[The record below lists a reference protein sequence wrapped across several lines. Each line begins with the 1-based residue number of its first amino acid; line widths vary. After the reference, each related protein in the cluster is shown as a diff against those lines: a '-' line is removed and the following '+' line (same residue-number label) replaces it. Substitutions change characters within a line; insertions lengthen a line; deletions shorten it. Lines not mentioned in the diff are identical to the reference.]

1 MLRRSFSST
10 EGAPAIIWRH
20 EATVKGRRLPEA
32 SKLDRGHEKTPT
44 PFSPPK
50 KKVRNLDLVL
60 PQEAG
65 MNPELHHPACP
76 QCHAPLPADA
86 PQGLCPGCLMAV
98 AGLPTDQDTLPLAE
112 VDLPELA
119 DIATAFPDLEIIEK
133 IGQGGMGVVFK
144 ARQPKLDR
152 LVALKVLPKTL
163 AVTPGFPERFTREG
177 RVLARL
183 SHPSIVTV
191 HDFGESGGYCFL
203 IMEYVDGVNL
213 RQAMKA
219 GRFTPEQALKV
230 VPDIC
235 AALQA
240 AHEQG
245 VLHRDIKPE
254 NLLLDTKGRIKIAD
268 FGIAKLL
275 DDRGA
280 DLLLTQSGAKLG
292 TAPYMAPEQIEQPST
307 VDHRADIYSLG
318 VVLYEMLTGELPLGR
333 FAAPSEKSAVSGSID
348 EIVFRAL
355 EKERGRRQQSA
366 GEFKTQIEGAAAMP
380 EPRRVY
386 RNRMEPFEYQSK
398 RLLCGLPLLHI
409 VSGRD
414 PETGAVRTARGFFAI
429 GDRARGVF
437 AFGGM
442 AHGYFACG
450 GIATGMVTFGGLS
463 FGLISFGGLALG
475 LLFACGGISLGTLAT
490 GGFVIGYH
498 ACGGIVMAW
507 HGMGG
512 TVIAYQGHGSTVH
525 ATEVVK
531 NMLLMPRLTVWL
543 ASVTS
548 YMSLLGVMW
557 LPVSAFVFIAHWW
570 ARNEA
575 GIESGKI
582 PRDASSARIFWL
594 VPSILTLCF
603 AYWWIIACLVGSH
616 VAEISQMI
624 VPVVISTA
632 GLVMFSVGVPLWL
645 RLVPVNPIYGMR
657 LPSIMAT
664 DERWYEANAFVG
676 KHLFGWS
683 LMVIG
688 AGFAGFYQLPRHQD
702 DYPWAAV
709 SLLLTSVVSLFTASW
724 WWLRKHPLNAPARA
738 GNRLGAW
745 SGQAFIAVVIAMF
758 IRSFIVTPY
767 NIPVGSEPGV
777 AKGSHWIA
785 SRMDSGFDNG
795 DLIVYEQ
802 DSEHTWIAR
811 VVKREPD
818 GLLLKRGGS
827 PDAFFV
833 KWDKVIGKM
842 LFSHFTPDALNQ
854 ATLEKSEPTSPSYV
868 EPLEGTRHWDEFRS
882 PELKYLQ
889 LKRRGDKAWQDK
901 LYDTKGRL
909 VQDAQALSQVKE
921 SFPDLIYTADAK
933 HAEEYMVQ
941 LWFEHADFD
950 GRSMLE
956 ISLLDES
963 GRPVRL
969 AQGRPGGAP
978 RAVKQP
984 PLRSCSLILGRKEQ
998 LPTHIT
1004 VELGFSSG
1012 PWELSNQV
1020 SPQFKG
1026 EEMLK
1031 GVSGFVTA
1039 TGNDKEG
1046 RAFVSWHNENVISKH
1061 VDCYAMLKSGRK
1073 IGAWERVMYGSM
1085 VDARL
1090 DNHRAPGS
1098 RGIARLESVNFQV
1111 PLSEVC
1117 TFHIRHRP
1125 LMWEIY
1131 KQIVV
1136 PPLE

>member
-1 MLRRSFSST
+1 
-10 EGAPAIIWRH
+10 
-20 EATVKGRRLPEA
+20 
-32 SKLDRGHEKTPT
+32 
-44 PFSPPK
+44 
-50 KKVRNLDLVL
+50 
-60 PQEAG
+60 
-65 MNPELHHPACP
+65 
-76 QCHAPLPADA
+76 
-86 PQGLCPGCLMAV
+86 MAV
-98 AGLPTDQDTLPLAE
+98 AGLATDQDTLPLTS

-119 DIATAFPDLEIIEK
+119 DIAAAFPELEIIEK

-152 LVALKVLPKTL
+152 LVALKVLPKAL
-163 AVTPGFPERFTREG
+163 AVTPGFAERFTREG

-292 TAPYMAPEQIEQPST
+292 TAPYMAPEQIEQPSS

-366 GEFKTQIEGAAAMP
+366 GEFKTQIEGAGVMMP
-380 EPRRVY
+380 CRRKPKLG
-386 RNRMEPFEYQSK
+386 EPFEYKSK
-398 RLLCGLPLLHI
+398 RTLCGLPLLHV

-414 PETGAVRTARGFFAI
+414 LETGKRREAHGVIAV

-437 AFGGM
+437 AFGGI
-442 AHGYFACG
+442 ARGWFA
-450 GIATGMVTFGGLS
+450 
-463 FGLISFGGLALG
+463 FGGLAMGLVAFGGVGIGLISISGLAIG
-475 LLFACGGISLGTLAT
+475 LLLAYGGLSLGVLAM
-490 GGFVIGYH
+490 GGMAAGYH
-498 ACGGIVMAW
+498 AVGGMALGW

-512 TVIAYQGHGSTVH
+512 TVFAHQGHGGLVK
-525 ATEVVK
+525 AAEVVQDLK
-531 NMLLMPRLTVWL
+531 LMPPLTQAL
-543 ASVTS
+543 ASTLAWNG
-548 YMSLLGVMW
+548 LLAIIW
-557 LPVSAFVFIAHWW
+557 LPVSVFIWCAYAW
-570 ARNEA
+570 ARQHVAVAAGEA
-575 GIESGKI
+575 PRES
-582 PRDASSARIFWL
+582 ASARVFWL
-594 VPSILTLCF
+594 VPAITLATVALCWLVYELARTAMPQTSWLLTPALVTIVGLIMFCF
-603 AYWWIIACLVGSH
+603 A
-616 VAEISQMI
+616 
-624 VPVVISTA
+624 
-632 GLVMFSVGVPLWL
+632 VPLWL
-645 RLVPVNPIYGMR
+645 CLVPVNSVFGVR
-657 LPSIMAT
+657 LPSTMRS
-664 DERWYEANAFVG
+664 ESRWYEVNAVFG
-676 KHLFGWS
+676 RHLFWWA
-683 LMVIG
+683 LLVTG
-688 AGFAGFYQLPRHQD
+688 AGVAGFYQLPRHQD
-702 DYPWAAV
+702 AYAWGCVAFTFAAAIASMLSTLV
-709 SLLLTSVVSLFTASW
+709 WIRRHPEGREPLKVHWLLRNLELVVPVMVL
-724 WWLRKHPLNAPARA
+724 
-738 GNRLGAW
+738 
-745 SGQAFIAVVIAMF
+745 MF
-758 IRSFIVTPY
+758 FVRSFIARAYVMPSG
-767 NIPVGSEPGV
+767 NEPGV
-777 AKGSHWIA
+777 AKNSRWIA
-785 SRMDSGFDNG
+785 SHLSTGFAPG
-795 DLIVYEQ
+795 DLVAYAHENGQ
-802 DSEHTWIAR
+802 TWLAR
-811 VVKREPD
+811 VVAVEDK
-818 GLLLKRGGS
+818 GLLLKRGGK
-827 PDAFFV
+827 PEEFFMP
-833 KWDKVIGKM
+833 WDKIIGKM
-842 LFSHFTPDALNQ
+842 LFSHFTPDALGQ
-854 ATLEKSEPTSPSYV
+854 AALEKAEHASQSYV
-868 EPLEGTRHWDEFRS
+868 EPLEGTRHWDEFRT

-889 LKRRGDKAWQDK
+889 LKRRGDKEWKDEV
-901 LYDTKGRL
+901 YDTQGRL
-909 VQDAQALSQVKE
+909 VQEAQALRQVKE
-921 SFPDLIYTADAK
+921 SLPDLIHTTDSK
-933 HAEEYMVQ
+933 HADEYMMQ

-963 GRPVRL
+963 GKPVRL
-969 AQGRPGGAP
+969 AQGRSGGVP
-978 RAVKQP
+978 IAVKQP

-1004 VELGFSSG
+1004 VELGFSAG
-1012 PWELSNQV
+1012 PWELANRVPS
-1020 SPQFKG
+1020 QFKG

-1039 TGNDKEG
+1039 TGNDKDG

-1061 VDCYAMLKSGRK
+1061 VDCYAILKSGRK
-1073 IGAWERVMYGSM
+1073 IGAWERVVYGSM

-1090 DNHRAPGS
+1090 DQNRTPGS

-1111 PLSEVC
+1111 PLSEVG
-1117 TFHIRHRP
+1117 TFQIRHRP

-1131 KQIVV
+1131 RKITV
-1136 PPLE
+1136 PPME

>member
-1 MLRRSFSST
+1 MSQEST
-10 EGAPAIIWRH
+10 H
-20 EATVKGRRLPEA
+20 LP
-32 SKLDRGHEKTPT
+32 
-44 PFSPPK
+44 
-50 KKVRNLDLVL
+50 
-60 PQEAG
+60 
-65 MNPELHHPACP
+65 CP
-76 QCHAPLPADA
+76 QCHAPLPSDA
-86 PQGLCPGCLMAV
+86 TKGLCPACLMAV
-98 AGLPTDQDTLPLAE
+98 AGLPTDQDTLPLTSA
-112 VDLPELA
+112 DLPGLT
-119 DIATAFPDLEIIEK
+119 DIAAAFPELEIIEK

-152 LVALKVLPKTL
+152 LVALKVLPKAL
-163 AVTPGFPERFTREG
+163 AATPGFPERFTREG

-183 SHPSIVTV
+183 NHPSIVTV

-254 NLLLDTKGRIKIAD
+254 NLLLDSKGRIKIAD

-292 TAPYMAPEQIEQPST
+292 TAPYMAPEQIEQPSS

-366 GEFKTQIEGAAAMP
+366 GEFKTQIEGASAMP
-380 EPRRVY
+380 VPRREKW
-386 RNRMEPFEYQSK
+386 NFHEPFEYKSK
-398 RLLCGLPLLHI
+398 RMLCGLPLLHI
-409 VSGRD
+409 VGGRD
-414 PETGAVRTARGFFAI
+414 PVTGKVRTAHGFFAL
-429 GDRARGVF
+429 GDRAHGVF
-437 AFGGM
+437 ALGGM
-442 AHGYFACG
+442 AHGYFSCG
-450 GIATGMVTFGGLS
+450 GIATGLVAFGGLS
-463 FGLISFGGLALG
+463 LGLISFGGLALG
-475 LLFACGGISLGTLAT
+475 LLFACGGLSIGTLAT
-490 GGFVIGYH
+490 GGLALGYH
-498 ACGGIVMAW
+498 GCGGIVMAW

-512 TVIAYQGHGSTVH
+512 MVIAHQGHGGTVH
-525 ATEVVK
+525 AAEVVK
-531 NMLLMPRLTVWL
+531 NMQFMPQLTVWL
-543 ASVTS
+543 ASVTP

-557 LPVSAFVFIAHWW
+557 IPINALIYILFWW
-570 ARNEA
+570 AKNEKAMEA
-575 GIESGKI
+575 GEI
-582 PRDASSARIFWL
+582 PRDSSHARVFWL
-594 VPSILTLCF
+594 LPALAALCLAF
-603 AYWWIIACLVGSH
+603 WWIIAFLAGSH
-616 VAEISQMI
+616 VAEISRMI
-624 VPVVISTA
+624 MPVVLTTA
-632 GLVMFSVGVPLWL
+632 GLVMFSVGLPLWL
-645 RLVPVNPIYGMR
+645 RLVPVNPIYGLR

-664 DERWYEANAFVG
+664 DERWYDANAFVG

-702 DYPWAAV
+702 DYPWAALALLLASV
-709 SLLLTSVVSLFTASW
+709 ASLLASTW
-724 WWLRKHPLNAPARA
+724 WWLRQHPQNAPAKPR
-738 GNRLGAW
+738 NRLVGW
-745 SGQAFIAVVIAMF
+745 GGQAFVAVVIAMF
-758 IRSFIVTPY
+758 IRSFILTPY
-767 NIPVGSEPGV
+767 KIPQASEPGV
-777 AKGSHWIA
+777 TKGSHWIA
-785 SRMDSGFDNG
+785 SRIDSGFDNG
-795 DLIVYEQ
+795 DLIVFEH
-802 DSEHTWIAR
+802 DSSHTWIAR

-827 PDAFFV
+827 PDTFFV

-842 LFSHFTPDALNQ
+842 LFSHFTPDALGQ
-854 ATLEKSEPTSPSYV
+854 AALEKPGQSPISYV

-889 LKRRGDKAWQDK
+889 LKQRGDKASQDE
-901 LYDTKGRL
+901 LYDTQGRL
-909 VQDAQALSQVKE
+909 VQDAQALRQVKE
-921 SFPDLIYTADAK
+921 SFPDLIHTADAK
-933 HAEEYMVQ
+933 HADEYMLQ

-963 GRPVRL
+963 GKPVRL
-969 AQGRPGGAP
+969 AHGRSGGVP
-978 RAVKQP
+978 LAVKQP
-984 PLRSCSLILGRKEQ
+984 PLRSCSLMLGRKKE
-998 LPTHIT
+998 LPPHIT
-1004 VELGFSSG
+1004 VELGFSTG

-1031 GVSGFVTA
+1031 GVASFVTA
-1039 TGNDKEG
+1039 TGLDKEG
-1046 RAFVSWHNENVISKH
+1046 RTFVSWHNGNPFTKQ
-1061 VDCYAMLKSGRK
+1061 VDCYAILKSGRT
-1073 IGAWERVMYGSM
+1073 IGSWERTSREVTLDPRLEKYHAHGSK
-1085 VDARL
+1085 R
-1090 DNHRAPGS
+1090 
-1098 RGIARLESVNFQV
+1098 IARLESVNFQV
-1111 PLSEVC
+1111 PLSEVG
-1117 TFHIRHRP
+1117 TFQIRHRP

-1131 KQIVV
+1131 RKIIV
-1136 PPLE
+1136 PPVE